1 MQVVIQMRSAVAR
14 LVALMLFACALPAST
29 EKPVILVLGDSL
41 SAGFGIQA
49 DGGWVTLLQQRL
61 DQEGYRYQ
69 VVNASI
75 SGDTTAGGAARLPR
89 ALKTHAPQ
97 IVLVE
102 LGGNDGLR
110 GLPLAEMQK
119 NLAGIID
126 VAKKNGAQV
135 LLLGMRLPPNYGP
148 TYTRRF
154 ESIYAELA
162 RRHRVPLLPF
172 LLEGVAQRSE
182 MMQSDGV
189 HPIAEA
195 QPKILD
201 NVWLKLQPLLRR

>member
-1 MQVVIQMRSAVAR
+1 MQVLIEMRSAVAR

-61 DQEGYRYQ
+61 DREGYRYQ

-119 NLAGIID
+119 NLAAIIGA
-126 VAKKNGAQV
+126 AKKNGAQV

-172 LLEGVAQRSE
+172 LLEGVAQRAE

-201 NVWLKLQPLLRR
+201 NVWLELQPLLRR